1 LSDKF
6 LDENIELDVRKE
18 QALLLDIDLKSDMT
32 QEIIEQEIGI
42 KLETGMR
49 DLKDI
54 LNQMD
59 L

>member
-1 LSDKF
+1 MSDKF
-6 LDENIELDVRKE
+6 LDENVELEIRKE
-18 QALLLDIDLKSDMT
+18 QALLLNIDLKSDMT

-42 KLETGMR
+42 KLETGMQ

-54 LNQMD
+54 LDQMN

>member
-1 LSDKF
+1 MLDSF
-6 LDENIELDVRKE
+6 LDHDVELDTRKE
-18 QALLLDIDLKSDMT
+18 QALQLNIDVEDEMT
-32 QEIIEQEIGI
+32 QELIEQEIGL

-54 LNQMD
+54 LDQMD

>member
-1 LSDKF
+1 LLDSF
-6 LDENIELDVRKE
+6 LDHDVELDTRKE
-18 QALLLDIDLKSDMT
+18 QALQLNIDVEDEMT
-32 QEIIEQEIGI
+32 QELIEQEIGL

-54 LNQMD
+54 LDQMD

>member
-1 LSDKF
+1 LLDSF
-6 LDENIELDVRKE
+6 LDHDVELNTRKE
-18 QALLLDIDLKSDMT
+18 QALQLNIDVEDEMT
-32 QEIIEQEIGI
+32 QELIEQEIGL

-54 LNQMD
+54 LDQMD

>member
-1 LSDKF
+1 MSDIV
-6 LDENIELDVRKE
+6 LDHDVELAVRKE
-18 QALLLDIDLKSDMT
+18 QALQLNIDLKDEMT
-32 QEIIEQEIGI
+32 QELIEQEIGL

-54 LNQMD
+54 LDQMD

>member
-1 LSDKF
+1 MSDIV
-6 LDENIELDVRKE
+6 LDENVELDVRKE
-18 QALLLDIDLKSDMT
+18 QALQLNIDLKDDMT
-32 QEIIEQEIGI
+32 QEIIEQKIGL

-54 LNQMD
+54 LDQMD

>member
-6 LDENIELDVRKE
+6 LDENVELEIRKE
-18 QALLLDIDLKSDMT
+18 QALLLNIDLKSDMT

-42 KLETGMR
+42 KLETGMQ

-54 LNQMD
+54 LDQMN

>member
-1 LSDKF
+1 MSDKF

-32 QEIIEQEIGI
+32 QEIIEQEIGL